1 MSDCLQS
8 MEFSRPEYWSGQP
21 VPSLGDLPNPGI
33 EPGTPALQAD
43 SLQTEL
49 SGEPK
54 KVKVRSLSSVRL
66 FATLW
71 TVAHQASLSVGFSR
85 QEYWRSGLPFS
96 SPGDLPT
103 PKIKFGSP
111 TFWADSL
118 LCESPG
124 HQGLITIILQ
134 LRYIEIINNNVIN

>member
-1 MSDCLQS
+1 M
-8 MEFSRPEYWSGQP
+8 
-21 VPSLGDLPNPGI
+21 
-33 EPGTPALQAD
+33 
-43 SLQTEL
+43 
-49 SGEPK
+49 
-54 KVKVRSLSSVRL
+54 KVRSLSSVRL

-134 LRYIEIINNNVIN
+134 LRYIEIINNNAIILEVFSPSSSYRDRLLVNRVKHTIKSPIVTEL